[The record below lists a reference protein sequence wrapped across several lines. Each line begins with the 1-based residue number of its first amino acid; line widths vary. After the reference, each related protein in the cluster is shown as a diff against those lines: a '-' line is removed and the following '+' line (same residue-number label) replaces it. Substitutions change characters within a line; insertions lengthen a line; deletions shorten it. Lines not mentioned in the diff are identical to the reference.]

1 MPMNRRTFMTWVGVG
16 WMASS
21 LPVALAACSSQ
32 TTQTEASP
40 NASSNLEFQTV
51 GSVEELNK
59 SSQLLKEKSPVGSVL
74 VVRTT
79 ANDLSA
85 VNPTCTHAGCVVQ
98 WQGAKKNFTCPC
110 HGSVFDVDGKV
121 LQGPAAKPLKTYQ
134 AKIEGNSVLVKEN

>member
-1 MPMNRRTFMTWVGVG
+1 MNRRAFITWVGVG

-40 NASSNLEFQTV
+40 NASSNPEFQTV
-51 GSVEELNK
+51 GTVEELNK
-59 SSQLLKEKSPVGSVL
+59 SSQLLKEKSPVGAVL
-74 VVRTT
+74 VVRTA

-98 WQGAKKNFTCPC
+98 WQGSLKKLVCPC
-110 HGSVFDVDGKV
+110 HGAEFALDGKV
-121 LQGPAAKPLKTYQ
+121 LKGPAAKPLKTYQ
-134 AKIEGNSVLVKEN
+134 AKIEGNSVLVKES